1 MPRIRISIAMGMAL
15 AGQAPGELADRHP
28 GKRRTVPAVLRV
40 LKTLL
45 WPL

>member
-1 MPRIRISIAMGMAL
+1 MAMGMTV